1 MKRPAAILAATI
13 LAGIAWAQPAAAD
26 RLDDVKARGKLIV
39 GVSDTT
45 PPFSFKKPGE
55 TTVVGYDL
63 DIVHAVGK
71 RLGLPVETVSVSSA
85 ERIPMLKDG
94 KLDFVATSMTRTPE
108 RLKDVDFSFI
118 YFVTPHAVIVR
129 KDSGI
134 TSVHQLAGKKA
145 SSASTSTAGPN
156 LKEVEPHV
164 ELVYVRDYAI
174 AFGLLKDGKVD
185 AFPTDET
192 VLRAIVKQDGHP
204 DDYVF
209 LPDFTKIS
217 RRRLCPE
224 ERRAALQGRHRQ
236 GAAGCR
242 VVRRRREDFRELVR
256 PAIAGADDAQVQ
268 DQGRLNRK
276 QHASDFRRTQQSG
289 TADLV
294 CDAIDIFQGAR
305 SPRQA
310 GPRVRQGRGLRAA
323 AGAPSG
329 VACRAGRRRA
339 VRPRRQGRPQRLSA
353 GPAAR
358 RAAGRHLPFRQCAA
372 RRAPR
377 RARLRARRLSL
388 HAIQA
393 RPRTRRCGW
402 CCPMASTA
410 TSCPASPRA

>member
-1 MKRPAAILAATI
+1 MLSARIREDTMKRPAATLAATI
-13 LAGIAWAQPAAAD
+13 LAGIAWVQPAAAD

-71 RLGLPVETVSVSSA
+71 HLGLPVETVSVSSA

-108 RLKDVDFSFI
+108 RLKDVDFSYI

-174 AFGLLKDGKVD
+174 AFGMLKDGKVD

-209 LPDFTKIS
+209 LPDFTKT
-217 RRRLCPE
+217 RDVGF
-224 ERRAALQGRHRQ
+224 ALKQGEPR
-236 GAAGCR
+236 
-242 VVRRRREDFRELVR
+242 F
-256 PAIAGADDAQVQ
+256 
-268 DQGRLNRK
+268 K
-276 QHASDFRRTQQSG
+276 
-289 TADLV
+289 
-294 CDAIDIFQGAR
+294 DAIDKALLDVESSGDAAKIFETWF
-305 SPRQA
+305 
-310 GPRVRQGRGLRAA
+310 GPQ
-323 AGAPSG
+323 
-329 VACRAGRRRA
+329 
-339 VRPRRQGRPQRLSA
+339 SA
-353 GPAAR
+353 EPM
-358 RAAGRHLPFRQCAA
+358 
-372 RRAPR
+372 
-377 RARLRARRLSL
+377 
-388 HAIQA
+388 
-393 RPRTRRCGW
+393 TRKFKIK
-402 CCPMASTA
+402 AD
-410 TSCPASPRA
+410 